1 MSNIQHSIEVQ
12 VPVTT
17 AYNQWTQ
24 FEEFPRFM
32 DGVKE
37 VRQLTDKSLEW
48 TAEIN
53 GKEETWTADITE
65 QEPDQV
71 IAWKSTSEPVNS
83 GRVSFARLDE
93 NRTRVDLQMEWQPRD
108 SIEKMGAAMGFDDR
122 QIKGDLER
130 FKKFIESRGTETGA
144 WRGEIEQGERVG

>member
-1 MSNIQHSIEVQ
+1 MSNIQQSIEVQ

-53 GKEETWTADITE
+53 GKKETWTADITE

-83 GRVSFARLDE
+83 GRVNFARLDE

>member
-1 MSNIQHSIEVQ
+1 MSNIQQSIEVQ